1 MNKVVLIAVVV
12 LVAVGVGIF
21 SVGKFTEKA
30 ANETTK
36 KVLKEVVSADLAPVA
51 KAIGKLEA
59 CESGATAELEAL
71 GHTATPL
78 GRSLA
83 YIALAQNSYLMD
95 DKDKARVELQQAVD
109 ASTDK
114 PSAEERNEMF
124 AKLGEGAKQMAEK
137 RKAYGF
143 KVNCE
148 PL

>member
-1 MNKVVLIAVVV
+1 MNKIVAIVLVVLLAAGI
-12 LVAVGVGIF
+12 GVF
-21 SVGKFTEKA
+21 SVSKFTEKA

-36 KVLKEVVSADLAPVA
+36 KVLKEVVSADLAPVS

-83 YIALAQNSYLMD
+83 YIALAQNSYLMGD
-95 DKDKARVELQQAVD
+95 QDAARVQLQQAID

-124 AKLGEGAKQMAEK
+124 DKLAEGAKQMAEK

>member
-21 SVGKFTEKA
+21 SVGKLTEKA

-95 DKDKARVELQQAVD
+95 DKDKARVELQQAID

-124 AKLGEGAKQMAEK
+124 TKLGEGAKQMAEK